1 MISNKSIRNENI
13 ILLKNQKSIMTD
25 HEVTKAL
32 SDFFSNAIK
41 TLGNP
46 KFDPSDSV
54 TNTVND
60 PTQKAVL
67 NYCKH
72 PSILKF
78 KEICK
83 SNSRFSFPHITLGD
97 IYK

>member
-41 TLGNP
+41 T
-46 KFDPSDSV
+46 
-54 TNTVND
+54 
-60 PTQKAVL
+60 
-67 NYCKH
+67 
-72 PSILKF
+72 
-78 KEICK
+78 
-83 SNSRFSFPHITLGD
+83 
-97 IYK
+97 